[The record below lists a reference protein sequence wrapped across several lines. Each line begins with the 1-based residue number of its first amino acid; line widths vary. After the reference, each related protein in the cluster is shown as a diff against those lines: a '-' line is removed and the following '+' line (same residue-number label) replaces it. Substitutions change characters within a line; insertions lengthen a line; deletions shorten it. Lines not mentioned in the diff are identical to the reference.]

1 MTPAALLADL
11 RARGVEL
18 VAIGDRLRFRPASA
32 VSRDTREA
40 LRVHK
45 AELLALLTAGSP
57 SLLPVRPGA
66 YAFPW
71 PDALPGLGRRTVGP
85 FALCSRCCAAHS
97 WVLYGAAVLCLRC
110 ARGLMGDAH

>member
-1 MTPAALLADL
+1 MTPAVALLADL

-32 VSRDTREA
+32 VSGDTREA

-45 AELLALLTAGSP
+45 AELLALLTAGS
-57 SLLPVRPGA
+57 
-66 YAFPW
+66 AFPW

-85 FALCSRCCAAHS
+85 FALCSDCRTEHS
-97 WVLYGAAVLCLRC
+97 WVRYGVAPRCLRC
-110 ARGLMGDAH
+110 ARREGGPRMAGDAPG

>member
-1 MTPAALLADL
+1 MTPAVALLADL

-32 VSRDTREA
+32 VSGDTREA

-45 AELLALLTAGSP
+45 AELLALLTAGSEA
-57 SLLPVRPGA
+57 LLPVRRVA

-71 PDALPGLGRRTVGP
+71 PDALPGLGRRTVGL
-85 FALCSRCCAAHS
+85 FALCSRCGAEHS
-97 WVLYGAAVLCLRC
+97 WVRYGAAALCLRC
-110 ARGLMGDAH
+110 TRREA